1 MCVPSWLSD
10 LFTYSIIHISF
21 KDKNMKTQGIY
32 TLLQV
37 ALILLLAACTREEFP
52 AIQNK
57 VQQLTISI
65 TDGGYASVVDNKT
78 TRAVENVY
86 TTAFTEGDA
95 CGLYVVRGTQTLY
108 SNVKLIAERDAD
120 TGDLVW
126 KSENTTPLMGGLSDE
141 HYYLYYPYQADM
153 SGKTA
158 TLTGSALT
166 DAEFFAPLIAS
177 WQPQKDQST
186 YANYTKSDL
195 MTAKGT
201 AAKGTN
207 NTLRLSFS
215 MTHRMALA
223 VIEMPATVY
232 EFTNTPAI
240 PAYTVRIPARFQTEN
255 LPYAL
260 PGGVYRY
267 VVHPANATKLIGSY
281 DDGKERGFAIEFA
294 AGELGSG
301 ISKTYKVD
309 SERATPQSHHLQ
321 IGDFFLADGRLL
333 SKDAEQSEVQAAKV
347 IGIVFHGLVMSVR
360 NAAASAQW
368 SSETHEFEGLKNCES
383 KSDNYNDISGL
394 YNYRTVID
402 YAEKNGKLS
411 SYPAFEAVAK
421 WNADGSGHEA
431 PDHTTGWFLA
441 STGQCWDILQN
452 LGGYAALADPTEQG
466 STDTG
471 NTIFSWSN
479 QGDGPRRL
487 NVWMEKIANGN
498 KDKFVSSCFWV
509 SSEYSVNKAQCWFM
523 ESSGYVHCISEEK
536 EESSIG
542 VRPVLAF

>member
-177 WQPQKDQST
+177 WQPREDQST
-186 YANYTKSDL
+186 YA
-195 MTAKGT
+195 
-201 AAKGTN
+201 
-207 NTLRLSFS
+207 
-215 MTHRMALA
+215 
-223 VIEMPATVY
+223 
-232 EFTNTPAI
+232 
-240 PAYTVRIPARFQTEN
+240 AYT
-255 LPYAL
+255 
-260 PGGVYRY
+260 
-267 VVHPANATKLIGSY
+267 
-281 DDGKERGFAIEFA
+281 
-294 AGELGSG
+294 
-301 ISKTYKVD
+301 
-309 SERATPQSHHLQ
+309 
-321 IGDFFLADGRLL
+321 
-333 SKDAEQSEVQAAKV
+333 
-347 IGIVFHGLVMSVR
+347 
-360 NAAASAQW
+360 
-368 SSETHEFEGLKNCES
+368 
-383 KSDNYNDISGL
+383 
-394 YNYRTVID
+394 
-402 YAEKNGKLS
+402 
-411 SYPAFEAVAK
+411 
-421 WNADGSGHEA
+421 
-431 PDHTTGWFLA
+431 
-441 STGQCWDILQN
+441 
-452 LGGYAALADPTEQG
+452 
-466 STDTG
+466 
-471 NTIFSWSN
+471 
-479 QGDGPRRL
+479 
-487 NVWMEKIANGN
+487 
-498 KDKFVSSCFWV
+498 
-509 SSEYSVNKAQCWFM
+509 
-523 ESSGYVHCISEEK
+523 
-536 EESSIG
+536 
-542 VRPVLAF
+542 